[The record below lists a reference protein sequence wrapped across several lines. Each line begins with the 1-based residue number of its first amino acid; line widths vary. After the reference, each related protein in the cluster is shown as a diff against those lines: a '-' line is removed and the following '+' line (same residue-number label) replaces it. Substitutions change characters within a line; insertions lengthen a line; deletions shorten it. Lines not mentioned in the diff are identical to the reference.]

1 MEKTPSQNRL
11 VKYIKESFHELS
23 KITWPTKIQAVNI
36 CILVVTFVFVAAI
49 VFAGIDFL
57 LSRGYKFLLELPVK

>member
-11 VKYIKESFHELS
+11 VTYFKESFHELT

-49 VFAGIDFL
+49 VFAGVDFL
-57 LSRGYKFLLELPVK
+57 LSTGYKYLLGLPVK